1 MVCPARTTIRSWLLI
16 ALAMAVFAGWRA
28 PARAADEAGQKR
40 PATAADASE
49 NSESAEQV
57 QQPEDEPAEA
67 AQQPADG
74 EAVTDVQPPADADHP
89 AAAAEKPAEADS
101 TEKPPATPET
111 DTTDDGSRNP
121 FDVGAQLLRDIK
133 AKQEE
138 KNAPRPA
145 PSQKLPELPIIKMTG
160 VMIVGDNRMATA
172 EVESYGTIT
181 VVKGDRFA
189 LRLKSRQEPF
199 RFTVTDIEERQ
210 MTIVTDEGTEI
221 RAVFK

>member
-1 MVCPARTTIRSWLLI
+1 MVCPARTTIGSWLLI
-16 ALAMAVFAGWRA
+16 ALLMAAFAEWRT
-28 PARAADEAGQKR
+28 PVL
-40 PATAADASE
+40 AADANGQPHPTRAE
-49 NSESAEQV
+49 DASAKNEPADQD
-57 QQPEDEPAEA
+57 QQPEQPKDEHPEAAEPADGDQPAADGEA
-67 AQQPADG
+67 AARGG

-89 AAAAEKPAEADS
+89 AAAEKPAEADS

-133 AKQEE
+133 AKQDE

-160 VMIVGDNRMATA
+160 VMIVGDNSMATA

-181 VVKGDRFA
+181 
-189 LRLKSRQEPF
+189 
-199 RFTVTDIEERQ
+199 
-210 MTIVTDEGTEI
+210 
-221 RAVFK
+221 

>member
-74 EAVTDVQPPADADHP
+74 EAVSDAEPPADADHP
-89 AAAAEKPAEADS
+89 AAAEEPAEAGS
-101 TEKPPATPET
+101 TTEHPATPEK
-111 DTTDDGSRNP
+111 DTTDDGARNP
-121 FDVGAQLLRDIK
+121 FEVGAQLLRDIK

-138 KNAPRPA
+138 KNAPPPV
-145 PSQKLPELPIIKMTG
+145 PSKKLPELPIIKMTG